1 MLNPVSYPVS
11 SGNKIQLTR
20 STGYVSI
27 SIYIEILSRTL
38 EKKMQEA
45 YKAIADP
52 TRRRILKY
60 LRGGERTAGELAE
73 QAGIGRTA
81 LSHHL
86 MVLKLADLVRVERR
100 GQYQVYSLNT
110 TVFQDLLTEIIG
122 WLGGTDNHETPEE
135 LDAVEDRVTDA

>member
-1 MLNPVSYPVS
+1 
-11 SGNKIQLTR
+11 
-20 STGYVSI
+20 
-27 SIYIEILSRTL
+27 
-38 EKKMQEA
+38 MQEA

-73 QAGIGRTA
+73 YSGVGRTA

-86 MVLKLADLVRVERR
+86 MVLKMADLVRVERR
-100 GQYQVYSLNT
+100 GQFQVYSLNT

-122 WLGGTDNHETPEE
+122 WLGGIDHTSETDNALEKNYLSDPE
-135 LDAVEDRVTDA
+135 LDEEMEGNR

>member
-1 MLNPVSYPVS
+1 
-11 SGNKIQLTR
+11 
-20 STGYVSI
+20 
-27 SIYIEILSRTL
+27 
-38 EKKMQEA
+38 MQEA

-73 QAGIGRTA
+73 YSGVGRTA

-86 MVLKLADLVRVERR
+86 MVLKMADLVRVERR
-100 GQYQVYSLNT
+100 GQFQVYSLNT

-122 WLGGTDNHETPEE
+122 WLGGIDKTSDTNNAHEENYLSNPEFDE
-135 LDAVEDRVTDA
+135 EKEENR

>member
-1 MLNPVSYPVS
+1 
-11 SGNKIQLTR
+11 
-20 STGYVSI
+20 
-27 SIYIEILSRTL
+27 
-38 EKKMQEA
+38 MQEA

-73 QAGIGRTA
+73 NAGVGRTA

-86 MVLKLADLVRVERR
+86 MVLKMADLVRVERR
-100 GQYQVYSLNT
+100 GQFQVYSLNT

-122 WLGGTDNHETPEE
+122 WLGGLDGAEGGKPARHAFESSAENTFDSGDEE
-135 LDAVEDRVTDA
+135 AMEE

>member
-1 MLNPVSYPVS
+1 
-11 SGNKIQLTR
+11 
-20 STGYVSI
+20 
-27 SIYIEILSRTL
+27 
-38 EKKMQEA
+38 MQEA

-73 QAGIGRTA
+73 FAGASPSA

-100 GQYQVYSLNT
+100 GQFQVYSLNT
-110 TVFQDLLTEIIG
+110 TVFQDLLTELLEWFG
-122 WLGGTDNHETPEE
+122 EADTTTSSHKEEQAETPADYLRETEGKE
-135 LDAVEDRVTDA
+135 L

>member
-1 MLNPVSYPVS
+1 LGIN
-11 SGNKIQLTR
+11 
-20 STGYVSI
+20 
-27 SIYIEILSRTL
+27 
-38 EKKMQEA
+38 MQEA

-73 QAGIGRTA
+73 YAGVGRTA

-86 MVLKLADLVRVERR
+86 MVLKMADLVRVERR

-110 TVFQDLLTEIIG
+110 TVFQDLLTEILS
-122 WLGGTDNHETPEE
+122 WLGGLDETPTSGEGEAVKESAEE
-135 LDAVEDRVTDA
+135 SNAVDAVDTVDTVDKDSATEV

>member
-1 MLNPVSYPVS
+1 
-11 SGNKIQLTR
+11 
-20 STGYVSI
+20 
-27 SIYIEILSRTL
+27 
-38 EKKMQEA
+38 MQEA

-73 QAGIGRTA
+73 HTGVGRTA

-86 MVLKLADLVRVERR
+86 MVLKMADLVRVERR
-100 GQYQVYSLNT
+100 GQFQVYSLNT

-122 WLGGTDNHETPEE
+122 WLGGIDSVTGTGNITEREGLYKPGYNEEMEET
-135 LDAVEDRVTDA
+135 L